1 MEGWKRGFFAVC
13 AAEVLAFAGFNTS
26 IPILPFYIQDLGVA
40 DVAAV
45 NLWVGACSTVVAVT
59 LSVFAPIW

>member
-1 MEGWKRGFFAVC
+1 
-13 AAEVLAFAGFNTS
+13 VLAFAGFNTS